1 MPAFALT
8 ASWLKIASA
17 GQAVEVQN
25 LSAAPILITTSNGL
39 PATPDGLLLDALD
52 TRIFALVADLYA
64 RTAGTAPGTVEVMGG
79 FILPG
84 AGNGTAVPFAM
95 GLPTITGTLQLG
107 QVLSASQG
115 AWSGSPTSYAY
126 QWGRNGAAI
135 AGATASTYTVQSADL
150 GAQLTV
156 TVTASNAA
164 GSATA
169 TSVAITVGAG
179 SAPGGGSANAAD
191 FADPNNAYLA
201 ALAA

>member
-25 LSAAPILITTSNGL
+25 LSAAPILITTSSGL

-64 RTAGTAPGTVEVMGG
+64 RPAGAAPGTVEVMGG
-79 FILPG
+79 FTLPG
-84 AGNGTAVPFAM
+84 VGAVVPFAM
-95 GLPTITGTLQLG
+95 RVPAITGTPQPG

-115 AWSGSPTSYAY
+115 SWSGAPTAYAY
-126 QWGRNGAAI
+126 QWARGGTAI
-135 AGATASTYTVQSADL
+135 AGATGATYAVVPADR
-150 GAQLTV
+150 GAALTV
-156 TVTASNAA
+156 TVTATNAV

-169 TSVAITVGAG
+169 SSAAVAVGAG
-179 SAPGGGSANAAD
+179 SAPGGGAANTAD
-191 FADPNNAYLA
+191 FTEPNNAYLA